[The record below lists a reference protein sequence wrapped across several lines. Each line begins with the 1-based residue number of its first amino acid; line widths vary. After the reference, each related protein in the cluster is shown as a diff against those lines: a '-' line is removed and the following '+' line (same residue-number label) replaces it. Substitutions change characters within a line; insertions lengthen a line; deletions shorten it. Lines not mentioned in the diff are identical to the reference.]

1 MLADVRNRLLGK
13 PSFRAFAG
21 RVWPFNLIAR
31 RQARRLFDIS
41 AGFVYSQVFMSCVAL
56 DWFNRL
62 AEGPVAVA
70 TLADEA
76 RMPLVAAERL
86 LRAANT
92 LQLTESRRDGHV
104 ALGPLG
110 AAMIGDPGIAA
121 MAAHHH
127 LLYRDMADPLA
138 LLRGECDDTALSR
151 YWGYAKSD
159 SPEALGA
166 DDVAPYSA
174 LMAASQP
181 MIAEQVLAALSLR
194 PYKHIL
200 DIGGGVGAFLEAVH
214 ARYPHLQRT
223 LFDLPGVIA
232 ARGERDDDVTA
243 VGGSFLVPEL
253 PQGAD
258 LISLVR
264 IVHDHD
270 DDVVLALLKNIRT
283 IIPRQGTLLIA
294 EPMAGIGGAETV
306 GDVYFGFY
314 LLAMGSGRARNH
326 KEINELLGEAG
337 FSAASLHATPVP
349 LIASVLTARPI

>member
-1 MLADVRNRLLGK
+1 M
-13 PSFRAFAG
+13 
-21 RVWPFNLIAR
+21 WPFNLIAR
-31 RQARRLFDIS
+31 RQARRLFDLS
-41 AGFVYSQVFMSCVAL
+41 AGFVYSQVYMSCVAL

-62 AEGPVAVA
+62 AGGPVAIA

-76 RMPLVAAERL
+76 RLPIAAAQRL
-86 LRAANT
+86 LRAAHT
-92 LQLTESRRDGHV
+92 LQLTEPRAADSV

-127 LLYRDMADPLA
+127 LLYADMSDPLG
-138 LLRGECDDTALSR
+138 LLRGEKSDTALSR
-151 YWGYAKSD
+151 YWGYATSAT
-159 SPEALGA
+159 PEDLPA

-181 MIAEQVLAALSLR
+181 MIAEQVLAALSMK
-194 PYKHIL
+194 PYEHIL
-200 DIGGGVGAFLEAVH
+200 DIGGGVGAFLDAVH
-214 ARYPHLQRT
+214 ARYPHLRRT

-232 ARGERDDDVTA
+232 ARGAREDDVTA
-243 VGGSFLVPEL
+243 VGGSFLGSEL
-253 PQGAD
+253 PAGAD

-270 DDVVLALLKNIRT
+270 DDVVLKLLSNIRQ
-283 IIPRQGTLLIA
+283 IIPKHGTLLIA
-294 EPMAGIGGAETV
+294 EPMAGTGGAETV

-314 LLAMGSGRARNH
+314 LLAMGSGRARTLN
-326 KEINELLGEAG
+326 EINELLGASG
-337 FSAASLHATPVP
+337 FSPASRHKTPVP